1 MDRQLPSDKE
11 RSSAG
16 DPVRTLELLWR
27 RPAGKPTRG
36 PRQRMT
42 VDQVVQAAIGIADEQ
57 GLGQLTIRAVAAALG
72 AAPMA
77 IYTYVPGKAE
87 LLDLMLDAVY
97 QQMPRTELTGMSWRD
112 KVSAIADENRA
123 MLARHGWVVGVPNT
137 RPPLGP
143 GMMAKYEHELSAF
156 DGVGLTDL
164 EMDAALTHLLGFVD
178 SVSRIA
184 SESRAAAADSGESD
198 DQWWQR
204 VGPLLDSVL
213 DAERYPL
220 AVRVGA
226 AAGQTHHSAYDAAH
240 AYDFG
245 LARILDGFAVLID
258 RRGP

>member
-1 MDRQLPSDKE
+1 MPSDKE

-27 RPAGKPTRG
+27 QRSGRSMRG

-42 VDQVVQAAIGIADEQ
+42 VDQVVEAAIDIADDR
-57 GLGQLTIRAVAAALG
+57 GLGQVTIRAVAAALG

-97 QQMPRTELTGMSWRD
+97 QQMPRADLTGMPWRD
-112 KVSAIADENRA
+112 RVSAIADENRA
-123 MLARHGWVVGVPNT
+123 MLARHRWVVDLPTT

-143 GMMAKYEHELSAF
+143 GMMTKYEHELGAF
-156 DGVGLTDL
+156 DGLGLTDL
-164 EMDAALTHLLGFVD
+164 EMDAALTHVLGFVD

-184 SESRAAAADSGESD
+184 IAARAAAEDSGEND
-198 DQWWQR
+198 EQWWQR
-204 VGPLLDSVL
+204 VGPLLDRVL
-213 DAERYPL
+213 DADRYPL

-226 AAGQTHHSAYDAAH
+226 VAGQTHHSAYDAAH

>member
-1 MDRQLPSDKE
+1 M
-11 RSSAG
+11 
-16 DPVRTLELLWR
+16 
-27 RPAGKPTRG
+27 
-36 PRQRMT
+36 
-42 VDQVVQAAIGIADEQ
+42 
-57 GLGQLTIRAVAAALG
+57 
-72 AAPMA
+72 
-77 IYTYVPGKAE
+77 PGKAE

-123 MLARHGWVVGVPNT
+123 MLARHGWVVGVPTT